1 MISHYLRHLKQVGVP
16 LSQVIRAVCL
26 VFYGWTV
33 IVRQVLCDCW
43 ALLMNVSSK
52 NKTDTLKEVVHYNE
66 SLHVSLVSESSASHT
81 NQHKHQVGCGYMWV
95 AYCRFR
101 SDEEEL
107 IYPKWCISCLHSV
120 QLISRWTPALTR
132 PMAKVYKQVREKIW
146 QIWGKARHF
155 DPRKGKKRTKGAK
168 IDPKG

>member
-1 MISHYLRHLKQVGVP
+1 
-16 LSQVIRAVCL
+16 
-26 VFYGWTV
+26 
-33 IVRQVLCDCW
+33 
-43 ALLMNVSSK
+43 MNVSSK

-155 DPRKGKKRTKGAK
+155 DPREKSPTRAENVFLASIKVENGANGSNMGQKGLKIYKKS
-168 IDPKG
+168 